1 MRAVCLV
8 ALAACA
14 GTLPSTDRMTIH
26 WVGRGHL
33 EKGGEPLDGFT
44 CGEKYQVAVTGV
56 PDAERE
62 MRACWQANAIYGGG
76 ILGWLVLMP
85 ITIATAREGGPRALV
100 DVEAGAIAT
109 SFLIG
114 YIAAFIAGNHLNR
127 AIDVYNA
134 AVR

>member
-8 ALAACA
+8 ALTACA
-14 GTLPSTDRMTIH
+14 GTLPSTEPMTIH

-33 EKGGEPLDGFT
+33 EKGGAPLDGFT
-44 CGEKYQVAVTGV
+44 CGEKYQAAVTGV

-100 DVEAGAIAT
+100 DVEGGAIAT

-114 YIAAFIAGNHLNR
+114 YIAAIIAGRHLNR
-127 AIDVYNA
+127 AIDIYNA